1 VKAFSPPPRTDRTR
15 PAATHWHASAIAL
28 PLDTILSPRPDYE
41 MRWHSES
48 AGRILED
55 GRPSDALAHR
65 EAVFMCE
72 EQQECDDC
80 GAACEW
86 LFGVVPEGPVTR
98 HDLSHASAIDCLLSE
113 GASPDEPA
121 VRELV
126 RRYWEGEPS
135 ELPCWEHLARS
146 ARIVSVEPW

>member
-1 VKAFSPPPRTDRTR
+1 MPSLPPEGDPKT
-15 PAATHWHASAIAL
+15 PSAPMFWHASADKL
-28 PLDTILSPRPDYE
+28 PVGTVLSPRPDYE
-41 MRWHSES
+41 ARWHSES

-55 GRPSDALAHR
+55 GRPPDSLPHR
-65 EAVFMCE
+65 EAVFMCA
-72 EQQECDDC
+72 EQQDCDDC
-80 GAACEW
+80 GAQCEW

-113 GASPDEPA
+113 GASSDEPA

-126 RRYWEGEPS
+126 RRYWAGDPS